1 MALSHAK
8 IRLKTAPQKLNFVTA
23 KATSES
29 YTLDCSCKC
38 PCTFPHNY
46 ALITQLRIK
55 EKTLYMKLTT
65 FSLAKTIEN

>member
-23 KATSES
+23 KAISES

-46 ALITQLRIK
+46 ALVIPFQY
-55 EKTLYMKLTT
+55 KTLYMKLTT